1 MRCLRFPAATVLL
14 LALWAGAVKADAS
27 SELYGPYRE
36 ILEQFVTEKDLAGGG
51 LVSAF
56 DYAAAMDQEQ
66 TLPKLKNQ
74 RDALTEFELSG
85 LEGKAESVAFWINA
99 YNFFMLN
106 QILTERPDGELVE
119 SVWDYGGRLNPFVDN
134 VFERQKFVIDGEK
147 YSLDQIEKE
156 ILLGKDYADRGW
168 KDARVHFAVNC
179 AAVGCPPLRDSLYTA
194 DNLESLLAENTR
206 RAFLTH
212 YHLKV
217 EGKTLYVTE
226 LFKWYEGDFKEAAGS
241 RQAFIQNWVD
251 AALAERVGET
261 SSMTFIDYDW
271 SLNRPSN
278 FAELR

>member
-1 MRCLRFPAATVLL
+1 MRCLRFTAAPLFL
-14 LALWAGAVKADAS
+14 LAIWVGAAQADAS
-27 SELYGPYRE
+27 REVYGPFQE

-56 DYAAAMDQEQ
+56 DYAAATDQAKTLQ
-66 TLPKLKNQ
+66 TLASQ
-74 RDALTEFELSG
+74 REALAKFELSG

-119 SVWDYGGRLNPFVDN
+119 SVWDYGGRVNPFVDN
-134 VFERQKFVIDGEK
+134 VFEREKFVIDGKE
-147 YSLDQIEKE
+147 YSLDQMEKE

-179 AAVGCPPLRDSLYTA
+179 AAVGCPPLRGSLYTA
-194 DNLESLLAENTR
+194 DSLESLLAENTR

-217 EGKTLYVTE
+217 EGETLYVTE
-226 LFKWYEGDFKEAAGS
+226 LFKWYEDDFKEAAGS
-241 RQAFIQNWVD
+241 RQAFIQEWVD
-251 AALAERVGET
+251 ASLAERVAQT
-261 SSMTFIDYDW
+261 STMTFIDYDW

-278 FAELR
+278 FAEFR

>member
-1 MRCLRFPAATVLL
+1 MRCLRFPAAPVLL
-14 LALWAGAVKADAS
+14 LAIWAGAAQADAS
-27 SELYGPYRE
+27 REIYGPYQQ

-56 DYAAAMDQEQ
+56 DYVAAVDQEQ
-66 TLPKLKNQ
+66 TLQKLKSQ
-74 RDALTEFELSG
+74 RDALAEFGLSG
-85 LEGKAESVAFWINA
+85 LGGKAESVAFWINA
-99 YNFFMLN
+99 YNFFMVN
-106 QILTERPDGELVE
+106 QILTERPDGELVD

-134 VFERQKFVIDGEK
+134 VFEREKFVIDGEK

-156 ILLGKDYADRGW
+156 VLLGRDYADRGW

-226 LFKWYEGDFKEAAGS
+226 LFKWYEDDFREAAGS
-241 RQAFIQNWVD
+241 RQGFIQKWVEP
-251 AALAERVGET
+251 ALAERVAGT
-261 SSMTFIDYDW
+261 SSMRFIDYDW

-278 FAELR
+278 FPEFR

>member
-1 MRCLRFPAATVLL
+1 MRCLRFTAAPLFL

-27 SELYGPYRE
+27 GELYGPYRE

-56 DYAAAMDQEQ
+56 DYAAATDQAK
-66 TLPKLKNQ
+66 TLQKLKSQ
-74 RDALTEFELSG
+74 RETLANFELSG

-119 SVWDYGGRLNPFVDN
+119 SVWDYGGRVNPFVDN
-134 VFERQKFVIDGEK
+134 VFEREKFVIDGEE
-147 YSLDQIEKE
+147 YSLDQMEKE

-179 AAVGCPPLRDSLYTA
+179 AAVGCPPLRGSLYTA
-194 DNLESLLAENTR
+194 DNLDSLLAENTR

-217 EGKTLYVTE
+217 EGETLYVTE
-226 LFKWYEGDFKEAAGS
+226 LFKWYEDDFREAAGS
-241 RQAFIQNWVD
+241 RKAFIEEWVD
-251 AALAERVGET
+251 ASLAERVAQT
-261 SSMTFIDYDW
+261 STTRFIDYDW
-271 SLNRPSN
+271 SLNKPSN
-278 FAELR
+278 FPEFR